1 MSIVLSVIVYV
12 HHIQTMSIG
21 IFGALFSMAIGYSI
35 LPVNDSN
42 EE

>member
-1 MSIVLSVIVYV
+1 MSIVLLVVLYANHV
-12 HHIQTMSIG
+12 PTVPIG